1 MSSFLHCFMSTN
13 WNIHSWFFY
22 VLHANFNNIA
32 DKWFRRAYN
41 SENMS
46 EHAIFQHDASL
57 FFYPTLFFPFSF
69 SCATSLSSL
78 FQVGTLYFCS
88 LHINNIHAV
97 IRVERDE
104 KNHDIWSTL
113 INCFISFWNVC
124 YFSRE
129 RHAQHKSIIAMM

>member
-97 IRVERDE
+97 IRVERHE
-104 KNHDIWSTL
+104 KKSWHL
-113 INCFISFWNVC
+113 K
-124 YFSRE
+124 YFNKLFHILLKCVLFFKRKACS
-129 RHAQHKSIIAMM
+129 A